1 MRVSK
6 TVKLTLWANRAIG
19 AVLLALILVLPRL
32 LDWYQNLR
40 PLNPASRAAIVT
52 GFYCCIPVIALALLN
67 LDRLLR
73 SILNSQVFVPT
84 NVRLIRNIRW
94 CCLGV
99 GLICLPASF
108 FYPPLIFIVI
118 IMAFLALVIS
128 VLCAV
133 MDAAVSIREE
143 NDLTI

>member
-1 MRVSK
+1 MRISK
-6 TVKLTLWANRAIG
+6 TVKLTLWANRAIA
-19 AVLLALILVLPRL
+19 AVLLVLIMTLPRL
-32 LDWYQNLR
+32 LDWYLKLR
-40 PLNPASRAAIVT
+40 PLDSNGKWAILI
-52 GFYCCIPVIALALLN
+52 GFYCCAPMVALALWN

-73 SILNSQVFVPT
+73 GILKNQVFVPS

-99 GLICLPASF
+99 GLICLPASC
-108 FYPPLIFIVI
+108 FYPPLIFIVV